1 MASEEPKRSLFL
13 TLEGGEG
20 SGKSTQARALK
31 GLLESK
37 GHTVTLTQEPA
48 GGALGRRIGQLL
60 SRDEPHIEPYSEL
73 FLFAAARAQHL
84 AEVIRP
90 ALERGEVVVCDRFI
104 DSSLAYQGYG
114 RGLRLDHVRVVNHIA
129 TGGLTPDLT
138 VLWDVPV
145 EVGLARKAD
154 EEGADRIGRESAE
167 FHQRVRRGYLAIA
180 AEEPQRFL
188 VLDATRP
195 PQETTEAIWQ
205 RLEPLL
211 SGPRGQQPP

>member
-1 MASEEPKRSLFL
+1 MTPGEQQRGLFL

-20 SGKSTQARALK
+20 SGKSTQAQALK

-37 GHTVTLTQEPA
+37 GHAVTLTREPA
-48 GGALGRRIGQLL
+48 GGELGRWVRQLL
-60 SRDEPHIEPYSEL
+60 SEDEPTLEPHSEL

-104 DSSLAYQGYG
+104 DSTLAYQGHG
-114 RGLRLDHVRVVNHIA
+114 RGLGLNDVRAVNRIA
-129 TGGLTPDLT
+129 SGGPTPDLT
-138 VLWDVPV
+138 VLLDVPV
-145 EVGLARKAD
+145 EVGLARKRS
-154 EEGADRIGRESAE
+154 EQGADRIGRESAE
-167 FHQRVRRGYLAIA
+167 FHERVRQGYLAIA
-180 AEEPQRFL
+180 AEERERFL

-195 PQETTEAIWQ
+195 IEETTEAIWR

-211 SGPRGQQPP
+211 G